1 VARFRLTPAAR
12 QRLKIIARDTQKAWG
27 IAQRNKY
34 LTELDKGFHDLA
46 VRPDKGRA
54 RFEVTA
60 DLFSFHLNSHVIFYH
75 IKSDHI
81 EIVDILHERMEPR
94 LHL

>member
-1 VARFRLTPAAR
+1 MVYFRLTLRAR
-12 QRLKIIARDTQKAWG
+12 QRLREIGRDTQKTWG
-27 IAQRNKY
+27 VDQRNKY

-54 RFEVTA
+54 REELA
-60 DLFSFHLNSHVIFYH
+60 AGLFSFHLKSHVVYYYIQ
-75 IKSDHI
+75 SDHI
-81 EIVDILHERMEPR
+81 QIVDILHERMEPR